1 MKIGV
6 SAFAWTSA
14 MRVSN
19 LNLVQKVVDYGFD
32 AFEIP
37 MVDPMDIPVAALRGS
52 FEANALDCTVCGILP
67 EGINPI
73 SPDSAMRGRSLAHLA
88 DCVKI
93 AGELGAHLLGG
104 PLLSP
109 IGFLPQH
116 RPTADEWEWAVEALQ
131 SIGDLLDEAQLT
143 LSIEPVNRSET
154 FLIRTAA
161 DAKKLCDKVAHPR
174 VGVTIDTFHA
184 NIEEKSIPAAL
195 ESLGSLLR
203 HLHLSENDRGLL
215 GKGHIAFPEI
225 LAAAFRMRYDG
236 YLMLEGFGFSQDEPG
251 APGALWADESLSPE
265 SFALQGLAYMRDLII
280 GH

>member
-19 LNLVQKVVDYGFD
+19 LNLVQKVGDYGFD

-37 MVDPMDIPVAALRGS
+37 MADPMDLPVAALRGA
-52 FEANALDCTVCGILP
+52 FEANALDCTICALLP

-73 SPDSAMRGRSLAHLA
+73 SPDSGMRRRSLVHLS

-93 AGELGAHLLGG
+93 ARDIGAHLLGG

-116 RPTADEWEWAVEALQ
+116 RPTAHEWEWAVEALQ
-131 SIGDLLDEAQLT
+131 SISDLLDEADLT

-161 DAKKLCDKVAHPR
+161 DARKLCDKVAHPR

-195 ESLGSLLR
+195 ETLGSQLK

-215 GKGHIAFPEI
+215 GTGHIDFPEI
-225 LAAAFRMRYDG
+225 LRAAIRMQYDG
-236 YLMLEGFGFSQDEPG
+236 YLMLEGFGFSQDEPS

-265 SFALQGLAYMRDLII
+265 EFALQGLVYIRDLI
-280 GH
+280 H